1 MLFIIQIKNYQD
13 DKADVILKY
22 TPDEARTLKHGAIIY
37 VYFVFK
43 EDKLLLL
50 FAYILWTIRDSTV
63 KNHFRTD
70 QKSLRHKN
78 SEFTK
83 IISQYIRDFPSRKA
97 WVQHIF

>member
-1 MLFIIQIKNYQD
+1 MLFIIQ
-13 DKADVILKY
+13 
-22 TPDEARTLKHGAIIY
+22 IIY

-50 FAYILWTIRDSTV
+50 FAYILWSIRDSTV

-70 QKSLRHKN
+70 PKSLRHKN

-83 IISQYIRDFPSRKA
+83 IISQYIRDFPSRKGSTHLLVGLDLDSA
-97 WVQHIF
+97 RKVFNHNRLIDN